1 MREGWRWGGRPECTN
16 RLPASGD
23 LHPPARSLG
32 GRRPSSLGALAT
44 SLGSSRGGLVANHR
58 EHPPPRDIRR
68 ARCRAAGPRAMPNG
82 TPASL
87 SWPLFKLPGAKG
99 RHRHGPVQPRRL

>member
-1 MREGWRWGGRPECTN
+1 
-16 RLPASGD
+16 
-23 LHPPARSLG
+23 
-32 GRRPSSLGALAT
+32 
-44 SLGSSRGGLVANHR
+44 
-58 EHPPPRDIRR
+58 
-68 ARCRAAGPRAMPNG
+68 MPNG